1 MAMTPGNEALELWGG
16 LECTTVRIRDQF
28 RNELADTGHIG
39 RIEDLDA
46 IAGLGIRTLRYPV
59 LWEAVAPHHP
69 DECDWR
75 WSDERL
81 ARMRRLEM
89 RPVAGLVH
97 HGSGPRYTDLLDRHF
112 PALLAGHAE
121 RVARRYPW
129 IEMFT
134 PVNEPLTTARFSGL
148 YGHWYPHGRD
158 QATFLRALVTECT
171 ATVLAM
177 RAIRGVRPDAKL
189 VQTEDLGKTF
199 STPLL
204 SHQADL
210 ENERRWLSL
219 DLLCGRVDPHHPWHE
234 ILVRNGI
241 RQEELELFLEADAA
255 PDIIGINHY
264 LTSERFLDERLHR
277 YPEWSHGGNEVQ
289 GYADVEAVRMDLP
302 AWTLGPKARVAEA
315 WERYGRPI
323 VVTEA
328 HHGSTRDEQ
337 VRWLMEVWWA
347 AEELRA
353 AGQDI
358 RAVTVWSL
366 FGAVDWNS
374 LLVNRS
380 GYYEAGAFDI
390 RGARPRRTAIG
401 TAAASLATTGAFDHP
416 VLDRQGWW
424 QREGRFYHPPK
435 SAGPPRRP
443 FARRILITG
452 ATGTLGRGFARICVS
467 RGLDHVVLSRTQ
479 MDIAD
484 VSSVAA
490 AIDRYRPWAV
500 VNAAGYVRVDEAHRE
515 REACFRANAI
525 GAEVLARA
533 CADAGLPV
541 VTFSSDRVFD
551 GQLGRPYV
559 EQDPL
564 SPACLYGESKAEA
577 ERRVSGAY
585 PDALIVRTSAFF
597 SPWDRRNFI
606 YNALRDMA
614 AGHPVRGASRAVV
627 SPTYVPDLAH
637 AVLDLL
643 VDGETGVW
651 HLTNTGATSWHDL
664 ATRIAHQVG
673 LSFAPPSGQ
682 EDTTIPIRALATA
695 RGVTLP
701 PLEDGLSRY
710 FAEREVDWSEPEYL
724 IAAAPS

>member
-1 MAMTPGNEALELWGG
+1 MSATGEALELWGG
-16 LECTTVRIRDQF
+16 PECTVVRIGDQF
-28 RNELADTGHIG
+28 RNEMEETGHLG
-39 RIEDLDA
+39 RIEDLAA
-46 IAGLGIRTLRYPV
+46 IAELGIQTVRYPV
-59 LWEAVAPHHP
+59 LWETVSPHNR

-81 ARMRRLEM
+81 ARLRELDL

-97 HGSGPRYTDLLDRHF
+97 HGSGPRYTDLLDSHF
-112 PALLAGHAE
+112 PALLARHAE

-158 QATFLRALVTECT
+158 EATFLRALVTECT

-177 RAIRGVRPDAKL
+177 RAIRGIRPDAKL

-204 SHQADL
+204 SYQAEL

-234 ILVRNGI
+234 ILIRNGI
-241 RQEELELFLEADAA
+241 RQEELDFFREAEGA

-264 LTSERFLDERLHR
+264 LTSERFLDEKLHR
-277 YPEWSHGGNEVQ
+277 YPEWSHGGNGAQ
-289 GYADVEAVRMDLP
+289 RYADVEAVRMDLP
-302 AWTLGPKARVAEA
+302 AGTLGPKARLSEA
-315 WERYGRPI
+315 WDRYGRPI

-374 LLVNRS
+374 LLVRKS
-380 GYYEAGAFDI
+380 GFYEPGAFDI
-390 RGARPRRTAIG
+390 RGPRPRRTAIG
-401 TAAASLATTGAFDHP
+401 TAAASLARTGAFDHP

-424 QREGRFYHPPK
+424 RREGRSYHPPK
-435 SAGPPRRP
+435 RTEPQRRS

-452 ATGTLGRGFARICVS
+452 ATGTLGRAFARICAS
-467 RGLDHVVLSRTQ
+467 RGLDHVVLSRAQ

-484 VSSVAA
+484 ASSVAA
-490 AIDRYRPWAV
+490 GIDRYRPWAV
-500 VNAAGYVRVDEAHRE
+500 VNAAGYVRMDGAHRE
-515 REACFRANAI
+515 REAKAYFRANAI

-533 CADAGLPV
+533 CADSGLPF

-564 SPACLYGESKAEA
+564 SPACVYGESKAEA
-577 ERRVSGAY
+577 ERRVWAAY

-597 SPWDRRNFI
+597 SPWDRHNFI
-606 YNALRDMA
+606 YCALRDMA

-637 AVLDLL
+637 TVLDLL
-643 VDGETGVW
+643 IDRETGIW
-651 HLTNTGATSWHDL
+651 HLANTGATSWHDL
-664 ATRIAHQVG
+664 AERIAHQAG
-673 LSFAPPSGQ
+673 LSFAPPSDQ
-682 EDTTIPIRALATA
+682 EDRTTSIRALGTT

-701 PLEDGLSRY
+701 PLEEGLSRY

-724 IAAAPS
+724 IAAE